1 MDNKGLLPRITR
13 GIINQNRDLPFI
25 LKKKE
30 FTINGQFFIRLNKN
44 KILLNSRKI
53 QRFSINKS
61 REIKKKKKSIRT
73 TSLNKNE
80 TLIRSE
86 IYFTERVS
94 IKKNKKK
101 HSNNLRIG

>member
-61 REIKKKKKSIRT
+61 REIKKKKKVFVQPR
-73 TSLNKNE
+73 
-80 TLIRSE
+80 
-86 IYFTERVS
+86 
-94 IKKNKKK
+94 
-101 HSNNLRIG
+101 

>member
-13 GIINQNRDLPFI
+13 GIINQNRDLPYI
-25 LKKKE
+25 LKKE

-61 REIKKKKKSIRT
+61 REIKKKKKYS
-73 TSLNKNE
+73 
-80 TLIRSE
+80 
-86 IYFTERVS
+86 Y
-94 IKKNKKK
+94 
-101 HSNNLRIG
+101 NLVE